1 ATATSGPGRAARSAC
16 RRSAAATSS
25 ASTPPTSSGP
35 PSGSRSATGPPRAR
49 SSPRAPCVRRPG
61 SPGRPPGGTTRS
73 VCSRPAGGTVAS
85 LMTATERITMVVLN
99 DDGSRDKFTLS
110 SWVGIPRKHE
120 LMWIGDDPYMIIEV
134 EYAVSEGFFGA
145 RSIDAAGVYVRRL
158 TKDEQDAVAR
168 RLANPV
174 RGKDEQPFRP

>member
-1 ATATSGPGRAARSAC
+1 
-16 RRSAAATSS
+16 
-25 ASTPPTSSGP
+25 
-35 PSGSRSATGPPRAR
+35 
-49 SSPRAPCVRRPG
+49 
-61 SPGRPPGGTTRS
+61 
-73 VCSRPAGGTVAS
+73 
-85 LMTATERITMVVLN
+85 MTATERITMVVLN

-174 RGKDEQPFRP
+174 RGKDEQPLRPCRRPDAGGHSAPRARRCDVGAHALRRRLRTSARPGLRVTLICSSCRGVLGESERSEP

>member
-1 ATATSGPGRAARSAC
+1 
-16 RRSAAATSS
+16 
-25 ASTPPTSSGP
+25 
-35 PSGSRSATGPPRAR
+35 
-49 SSPRAPCVRRPG
+49 
-61 SPGRPPGGTTRS
+61 
-73 VCSRPAGGTVAS
+73 
-85 LMTATERITMVVLN
+85 MTATERITMVVLN
-99 DDGSRDKFTLS
+99 DDGSREKFTLS

-174 RGKDEQPFRP
+174 RGKDEQPFRSGDAWGQVTALPPRRRRCRPYGSTSTRDRTSARRTG

>member
-1 ATATSGPGRAARSAC
+1 LRGM
-16 RRSAAATSS
+16 
-25 ASTPPTSSGP
+25 PT
-35 PSGSRSATGPPRAR
+35 
-49 SSPRAPCVRRPG
+49 
-61 SPGRPPGGTTRS
+61 
-73 VCSRPAGGTVAS
+73 
-85 LMTATERITMVVLN
+85 
-99 DDGSRDKFTLS
+99 
-110 SWVGIPRKHE
+110 HE